1 MLLELDT
8 QAWKRV
14 VQVPRMVSNMGRR
27 SWRRSGMRM
36 RIWWSL
42 SQVSWLQKATVSWS
56 DGKCIQRNGLTVYI
70 TTFLVLTWKWW
81 YYLNL
86 MKLLLDPPLE
96 IDIIAG
102 ENNNTYF
109 WWAIHMCQFF
119 FEPDLIV
126 LEFPFFSKNQPR
138 HLYSSASTLP
148 THHSRPPSVFF
159 FSFLYFFFSET
170 LLNRVTHPVFHSQ
183 SRPLFSALHPN
194 W

>member
-1 MLLELDT
+1 MLCFLSCLPLFSVSVLGAWHYVYHQLMMLKFDLWMLLELDT

-56 DGKCIQRNGLTVYI
+56 DGKCIQRNGLIVYI
-70 TTFLVLTWKWW
+70 TAFLVLTWKWW

-86 MKLLLDPPLE
+86 MKLLLDLSLE

-109 WWAIHMCQFF
+109 WWAIHMCQF
-119 FEPDLIV
+119 
-126 LEFPFFSKNQPR
+126 
-138 HLYSSASTLP
+138 
-148 THHSRPPSVFF
+148 
-159 FSFLYFFFSET
+159 SFLVLTFSQYFFV
-170 LLNRVTHPVFHSQ
+170 LLK
-183 SRPLFSALHPN
+183 
-194 W
+194 